1 MKTKIVK
8 KVKIEERLENAMNAF
23 FDAGD
28 DKNATALVFADGSAA
43 WQNAEH
49 ANFSEKAGFWT
60 NSIRQVVLFL
70 PGAFLLYFV
79 TLSTVFFFPNFGLTF
94 QMLFWLFFGGF
105 LCLVGL
111 GSLKN
116 IKNLLIPF
124 SIVLFSAAA
133 AILFGLFPNNL
144 QPMLYF
150 GYSIYLFPLV
160 LIGSKLL
167 KDSIDDK

>member
-1 MKTKIVK
+1 MK

-28 DKNATALVFADGSAA
+28 DKNAAALVFADGSAA
-43 WQNAEH
+43 LQNVEH
-49 ANFSEKAGFWT
+49 SNFSEKAGFWT
-60 NSIRQVVLFL
+60 SIIRQAVLFL
-70 PGAFLLYFV
+70 PGAFLLYFA
-79 TLSTVFFFPNFGLTF
+79 TLSTIFFFPTFGITF
-94 QMLFWLFFGGF
+94 QMLFWLFSGGF
-105 LCLVGL
+105 LCSVGL

-116 IKNLLIPF
+116 TKNLLIPF
-124 SIVLFSAAA
+124 SIVLFSAVA
-133 AILFGLFPNNL
+133 AILFALFPNNV
-144 QPMLYF
+144 QPTLYF